1 MMIDQVPVLPTAE
14 AAACAA
20 RFARLGDPTRVL
32 LLHAVASGGP
42 STVGELAGRLGIGQ
56 STCSHHLRRL
66 AEGGYVVLSKEGT
79 ATRVAVNTARRT
91 DDAAAVDLVLGLL
104 PARPA
109 AEDPVEDV
117 AVRRL
122 EPGDW
127 AAVRRIYGEGI
138 ATGDATFE
146 REVPPRAAL
155 AAKWTPEHR
164 WVAEVDGAVA
174 GWAALTPA
182 STRDCYAGVAETSIY
197 VGAGARGRGVGTALL
212 RHQIAAADEAGLWTL
227 QCSLFPENLGSLAL
241 HRNAGFRTVGV
252 RERIGRL
259 HGRWRDTIVMER
271 RRPDGRSPASA

>member
-1 MMIDQVPVLPTAE
+1 MIDQVPVLPTAE

-20 RFARLGDPTRVL
+20 RFACLGDPTRVL
-32 LLHAVASGGP
+32 LLHTVASGGP
-42 STVGELAGRLGIGQ
+42 STVGELAGRLGIAQ

-79 ATRVAVNTARRT
+79 ATRVAVDTAGRADGR
-91 DDAAAVDLVLGLL
+91 AVDLVLGLL

-109 AEDPVEDV
+109 AAEDPVEGV
-117 AVRRL
+117 AVRAL

-146 REVPPRAAL
+146 HEVPPREEL
-155 AAKWTPEHR
+155 AVKWPPEHR
-164 WVAEVDGAVA
+164 WVAELDGAVA

-197 VGAGARGRGVGTALL
+197 VGTGARGRGVGTALL
-212 RHQIAAADEAGLWTL
+212 RHQTEAADEAGLWTL

-241 HRNAGFRTVGV
+241 HRNAGFRIVGV

-271 RRPDGRSPASA
+271 RRPDGRPPAST

>member
-1 MMIDQVPVLPTAE
+1 MIDEVPVFPAAE

-20 RFARLGDPTRVL
+20 RFACLGDPTRVL

-42 STVGELAGRLGIGQ
+42 STVGELAGRLGLGQ

-66 AEGGYVVLSKEGT
+66 ADGGYVVLSKEGT
-79 ATRVAVNTARRT
+79 TTRVAVSTARRT
-91 DDAAAVDLVLGLL
+91 DGAPVLDLVLGLP
-104 PARPA
+104 PARPGA
-109 AEDPVEDV
+109 AEGPAEDV
-117 AVRRL
+117 AVRAL

-127 AAVRRIYGEGI
+127 PAVRRIYGEGI

-146 REVPPRAAL
+146 REVPPPAEL
-155 AAKWTPEHR
+155 AAKWVPEHR
-164 WVAEVDGAVA
+164 WVAELDGAVA
-174 GWAALTPA
+174 GWAALTPVSA
-182 STRDCYAGVAETSIY
+182 RDCYAGVAETSIY
-197 VGAGARGRGVGTALL
+197 VGAAARGRGVGAALL

-227 QCSLFPENLGSLAL
+227 QCSLFPENRGSLAL

-271 RRPDGRSPASA
+271 RRPDGRPPASR